1 MTRIKHLNV
10 NGTRR
15 EVDADPER
23 SLLNVLR
30 DDLELTGAK
39 YGCGEGQCGACTVLV
54 DGQARRSC
62 VTAVG
67 RIGESRITTIEGVAS
82 EGRLAPLQQA
92 FLEENA
98 LQCGYCTPG
107 MILSALALLREN
119 PAPTEAEVIRAMD
132 GNICRCGV
140 YPRILSAIRRATAL
154 AEGGEQ

>member
-10 NGTRR
+10 NGARR

-119 PAPTEAEVIRAMD
+119 TAPTEAEVIRAMD